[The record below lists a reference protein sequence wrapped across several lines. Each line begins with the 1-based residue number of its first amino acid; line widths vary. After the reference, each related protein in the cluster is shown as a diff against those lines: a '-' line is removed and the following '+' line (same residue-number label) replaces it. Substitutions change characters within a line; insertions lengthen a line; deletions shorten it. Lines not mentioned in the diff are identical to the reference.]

1 MLQLRK
7 IQEDP
12 ITRKADVR
20 AMARAMDSNTIA
32 LVGSCP
38 QVRPNHCPLYDL
50 WNCHSTSSRITDVVS
65 GSSHHL
71 GFLLLSVPSR
81 SRRPYC

>member
-1 MLQLRK
+1 MHTALISVFMLFVCSQIRK

-12 ITRKADVR
+12 VTRKADVK

-38 QVRPNHCPLYDL
+38 QVGFGIRGAHANQ
-50 WNCHSTSSRITDVVS
+50 ITAAD
-65 GSSHHL
+65 
-71 GFLLLSVPSR
+71 
-81 SRRPYC
+81 

>member
-1 MLQLRK
+1 MSVLQLRK
-7 IQEDP
+7 VQEDP

-38 QVRPNHCPLYDL
+38 QVRPCHCPLCNL
-50 WNCHSTSSRITDVVS
+50 WKCHRICALTFFTDVVLWF
-65 GSSHHL
+65 GVH
-71 GFLLLSVPSR
+71 
-81 SRRPYC
+81 